1 MQVLYYT
8 SQLKLLSDHAN
19 ESVWNHS
26 SVNLKVNHQVGI
38 VCTEQ
43 CHSDMIWVKCC
54 RHLSTHIKEE
64 AYSLCGFLSGTGGEE
79 SACHA
84 GDITDTGSV
93 PGSGRS
99 LGGGHGTHSN
109 ALA

>member
-38 VCTEQ
+38 VCTE
-43 CHSDMIWVKCC
+43 HSVILTWSGSNVVGIWA
-54 RHLSTHIKEE
+54 HT
-64 AYSLCGFLSGTGGEE
+64 
-79 SACHA
+79 
-84 GDITDTGSV
+84 
-93 PGSGRS
+93 
-99 LGGGHGTHSN
+99 
-109 ALA
+109 